1 MYKKNCKRCG
11 NDFISR
17 STKARYC
24 PECVPVIKLRSLK
37 SKNKE
42 LNRACTDDTEF
53 LVSIYTARGESQSR
67 IASDLGRSEEN
78 VLKILNEAKESG
90 RYDEH
95 IERHIAYAGD
105 TRIIKEEIWKD

>member
-11 NDFISR
+11 NDFISL
-17 STKARYC
+17 SAKARYC
-24 PECVPVIKLRSLK
+24 PACVPVIKLRSLK

-90 RYDEH
+90 RYYEH

-105 TRIIKEEIWKD
+105 TRKIKEEICKE

>member
-17 STKARYC
+17 SAKARYC
-24 PECVPVIKLRSLK
+24 HGCVPVIKLRSLK

-42 LNRACTDDTEF
+42 LNRACT
-53 LVSIYTARGESQSR
+53 LVSIYTARGESPSR
-67 IASDLGRSEEN
+67 IASDFGRSEEN

-90 RYDEH
+90 RYNEH
-95 IERHIAYAGD
+95 IKRHIDYAGD
-105 TRIIKEEIWKD
+105 TRKIKEEICKE

>member
-17 STKARYC
+17 SAKARYC

-53 LVSIYTARGESQSR
+53 LVSIYTARGGVTKQDCIRPRSQRGECSR
-67 IASDLGRSEEN
+67 DF
-78 VLKILNEAKESG
+78 K
-90 RYDEH
+90 
-95 IERHIAYAGD
+95 
-105 TRIIKEEIWKD
+105 

>member
-53 LVSIYTARGESQSR
+53 LVSIYNLLPVTN
-67 IASDLGRSEEN
+67 EN
-78 VLKILNEAKESG
+78 RAEFKEV
-90 RYDEH
+90 
-95 IERHIAYAGD
+95 
-105 TRIIKEEIWKD
+105 IITNY